1 MTSEQ
6 AMKQL
11 RLDSIP
17 PTGADNYQYLID
29 TWHMEITK
37 NGNIFGFPS
46 MVQQQRRC
54 PNTGSYDQNG
64 KFLS

>member
-11 RLDSIP
+11 RLDYIH
-17 PTGADNYQYLID
+17 PTGADNYQYLIN
-29 TWHMEITK
+29 TWKSQKMETF
-37 NGNIFGFPS
+37 FGFPS

-54 PNTGSYDQNG
+54 PNTRSYDQNG